1 MFKSGAEPPTED
13 WVCVGTLEEL
23 KAKGMTV
30 LRGGS
35 CPLLVVHDQGSVY
48 ALDNRCPHL
57 GFPLHRGSVED
68 GILTCHWH
76 HARFDLASGGTFD
89 LWADDVPAFPAQTRD
104 GEVWVDTTAREDP
117 MAHRQRRLR
126 DGLERD
132 IPLVLAKAVIGLL
145 EGGEPPAGPFR
156 SGLDFGARYRQAGWG
171 QGL

>member
-1 MFKSGAEPPTED
+1 MFKPGDKEAAEPPTDD
-13 WVCVGTLEEL
+13 WVCVGTLDEL

-35 CPLLVVHDQGSVY
+35 CPLLVVHNQDGVF

-89 LWADDVPAFPAQTRD
+89 LWADDVRSFPVQIEHGD
-104 GEVWVDTTAREDP
+104 IWVDVTAPGHTRE
-117 MAHRQRRLR
+117 RQRKRLQ
-126 DGLERD
+126 DGLERN
-132 IPLVLAKAVIGLL
+132 IRLVIAKSVLALMHDGDQEA
-145 EGGEPPAGPFR
+145 A
-156 SGLDFGARYRQAGWG
+156 
-171 QGL
+171 